1 MAPLGIADHLGLR
14 FASTDWSYGEFG
26 RLNLGT
32 HFLQTRGKRFNLLLH
47 LLDFAVLFEKLER
60 TVCDIGDS
68 FRQENAMV
76 SSSILS
82 PAECTPQ
89 ALADF
94 EKLVMEAGTVDPQGL
109 TQRIR
114 DASRLLFLRESNGQL
129 VGVGA
134 FKHPLLSYRARVFAE
149 ARATALADEY
159 PIELGWIAV
168 AKSHQG
174 RGLSRRI
181 IGQLMSL
188 AENENVFAT
197 TQTDARAMRF
207 AADYG
212 FKLAGKPYPSGR
224 GYDLVLYLREAKE
237 RNLRDR

>member
-1 MAPLGIADHLGLR
+1 
-14 FASTDWSYGEFG
+14 
-26 RLNLGT
+26 
-32 HFLQTRGKRFNLLLH
+32 
-47 LLDFAVLFEKLER
+47 
-60 TVCDIGDS
+60 
-68 FRQENAMV
+68 MV

-94 EKLVMEAGTVDPQGL
+94 EKLVMEAGIVDPQGL

-134 FKHPLLSYRARVFAE
+134 FKRPLLSYRTRVFAE
-149 ARATALADEY
+149 ARATASADEY

-168 AKSHQG
+168 AKLHQG

-181 IGQLMSL
+181 IGQLIDL
-188 AENENVFAT
+188 AQNENLFAT
-197 TQTDARAMRF
+197 TRADARAMHF
-207 AADYG
+207 ATDYG
-212 FKLAGKPYPSGR
+212 FKPAGKPYPSGR
-224 GYDLVLYLREAKE
+224 GYDLVLYLRRA
-237 RNLRDR
+237 RGV

>member
-1 MAPLGIADHLGLR
+1 
-14 FASTDWSYGEFG
+14 
-26 RLNLGT
+26 
-32 HFLQTRGKRFNLLLH
+32 
-47 LLDFAVLFEKLER
+47 
-60 TVCDIGDS
+60 
-68 FRQENAMV
+68 MV

-82 PAECTPQ
+82 PGECTPQ

-134 FKHPLLSYRARVFAE
+134 VKHPLLSYRSAVFAK
-149 ARATALADEY
+149 AGISMLADEY

-181 IGQLMSL
+181 IGQLMRL

-197 TQTDARAMRF
+197 TRADARAMHF
-207 AADYG
+207 ATDYG
-212 FKLAGKPYPSGR
+212 FNPAGKPYPSGR
-224 GYDLVLYLREAKE
+224 GYDLVLYLRRA
-237 RNLRDR
+237 RGL

>member
-1 MAPLGIADHLGLR
+1 
-14 FASTDWSYGEFG
+14 
-26 RLNLGT
+26 
-32 HFLQTRGKRFNLLLH
+32 
-47 LLDFAVLFEKLER
+47 
-60 TVCDIGDS
+60 
-68 FRQENAMV
+68 MV
-76 SSSILS
+76 TLSILS
-82 PAECTPQ
+82 PVDCTPQ

-94 EKLVMEAGTVDPQGL
+94 EKLVIEAGTIDRQGL
-109 TQRIR
+109 TERIC

-134 FKHPLLSYRARVFAE
+134 LKHPLLCYRSKVFAK
-149 ARATALADEY
+149 AGTTAPPNQY
-159 PIELGWIAV
+159 RVELGWLAV

-174 RGLSRRI
+174 RGLLRRI

-197 TQTDARAMRF
+197 TRGDARAMRF

-224 GYDLVLYLREAKE
+224 GYDVVLYLRDAKE
-237 RNLRDR
+237 KHPRDR

>member
-1 MAPLGIADHLGLR
+1 
-14 FASTDWSYGEFG
+14 
-26 RLNLGT
+26 
-32 HFLQTRGKRFNLLLH
+32 
-47 LLDFAVLFEKLER
+47 
-60 TVCDIGDS
+60 
-68 FRQENAMV
+68 MV
-76 SSSILS
+76 SSFILS
-82 PAECTPQ
+82 PAECTSQ

-109 TQRIR
+109 TTRIR

-134 FKHPLLSYRARVFAE
+134 LKHPLLSYRSRVFAE
-149 ARATALADEY
+149 TRATASADEY
-159 PIELGWIAV
+159 SIELGWITV
-168 AKSHQG
+168 AKSHHG

-188 AENENVFAT
+188 VENENVFAT
-197 TQTDARAMRF
+197 TGTDARTMRF

-224 GYDLVLYLREAKE
+224 GYDLVLYLRDAKE
-237 RNLRDR
+237 KHVRDR